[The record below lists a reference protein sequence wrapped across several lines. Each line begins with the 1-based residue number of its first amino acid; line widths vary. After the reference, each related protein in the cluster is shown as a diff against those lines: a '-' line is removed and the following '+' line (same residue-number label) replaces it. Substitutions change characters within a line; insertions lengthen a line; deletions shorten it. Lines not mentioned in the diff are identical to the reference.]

1 MGVFFVSKRATAT
14 TQWDCL
20 RHNQAREAPEMGI
33 QSEVKAGLLCYFEH
47 VEMNVRILMPGKC
60 DKLNLTGLLRLNDSF
75 HSATFGKYSG
85 RVVIPQYFVV
95 RQQIDVVCPSASDP
109 ASAML
114 LFFDTTATAIAQKF
128 SPLHSW
134 RFITRREPQY
144 GGTFGCLL
152 PKRLYSCIFLSP
164 ACILVCRAQF
174 VPVEMR
180 QTGTKGA
187 PHGTREEAHG

>member
-1 MGVFFVSKRATAT
+1 
-14 TQWDCL
+14 
-20 RHNQAREAPEMGI
+20 MGI

-128 SPLHSW
+128 SPLHLALPTVLRS
-134 RFITRREPQY
+134 
-144 GGTFGCLL
+144 LL
-152 PKRLYSCIFLSP
+152 L
-164 ACILVCRAQF
+164 AMGLVPDLLIASSSGF
-174 VPVEMR
+174 YLF
-180 QTGTKGA
+180 
-187 PHGTREEAHG
+187 